1 MNNSGRYLNH
11 ELSGVRDNEFRP
23 QRWAKNT
30 HIQSIFA
37 SLKIRAAGRNEMV
50 RASKKT
56 ILNCGNNVRL
66 LGFHSSQPLSK
77 ALVLLLHGWEGS
89 SDSTYVLH
97 SGRYLFRE
105 GFDIFRLNLRDHG
118 ESHHLNEGIFHGAL
132 TEEVVQAVHET
143 ARFAKGKPFFIVG
156 FSLGGN
162 FALRVALSHGTKK
175 IEGLRHIFCVSPLLD
190 PYKATLCID
199 SGLFIYRK
207 YFLKKWKQ
215 SLEKK
220 QQLFPH
226 RYNFEDIFKME
237 NTLQMTDILIK
248 RYTDFAGY
256 REYFN
261 NYTLLNNTFA
271 DLTIPLTIL
280 AAEDDPVIPVK
291 DFFTLQKNESL
302 EIGIQHHGGHCGFL
316 DPFPFGCWYERKIA
330 GLFGSY
336 LV

>member
-1 MNNSGRYLNH
+1 MSD
-11 ELSGVRDNEFRP
+11 SEFSP
-23 QRWAKNT
+23 PRWAKNT

-50 RASKKT
+50 LASKKT
-56 ILNCGNNVRL
+56 VLNCGNSVRL
-66 LGFHSSQPLSK
+66 LGFHSSQPFSK

-97 SGRYLFRE
+97 SGRYLFRK

-143 ARFAKGKPFFIVG
+143 ARIAKGKPFFIVG

-162 FALRVALSHGTKK
+162 FALRVALSHKTRK

-199 SGLFIYRK
+199 SGLFIYRM
-207 YFLKKWKQ
+207 YFLKKWKR
-215 SLEKK
+215 SLRKK
-220 QQLFPH
+220 QQLYPY

-261 NYTLLNNTFA
+261 SYTLLNDALA
-271 DLTIPLTIL
+271 DLTAPVTII

-291 DFFTLQKNESL
+291 DFSTLRKSEFL
-302 EIGIQHHGGHCGFL
+302 EISIQQHGGHCGFL
-316 DPFPFGCWYERKIA
+316 DSFPFGCWYEKKIVD
-330 GLFGSY
+330 LFASY